1 MATKCVLCGKEIVD
15 FYDQN
20 NPWPLATGEDD
31 VCCPACNEQVITAR
45 ILNNPERVMEE
56 FGVDD
61 EEASQ
66 MILNMFNNLRAKCKA
81 RK

>member
-1 MATKCVLCGKEIVD
+1 MTTKCCLCGKKIES

-20 NPWPLATGEDD
+20 NPWPLSMVDGD
-31 VCCPACNEQVITAR
+31 VCCPECNQHVITAR